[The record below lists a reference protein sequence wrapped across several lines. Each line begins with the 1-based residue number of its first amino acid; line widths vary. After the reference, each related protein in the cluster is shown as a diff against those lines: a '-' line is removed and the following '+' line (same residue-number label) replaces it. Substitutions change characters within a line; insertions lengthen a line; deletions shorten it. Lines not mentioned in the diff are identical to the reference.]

1 MFTDIHNSH
10 LVLYVIRGRAK
21 LKWMKTVGEY
31 SMEFKLLT
39 GKEQIGDPLEKYS
52 NNHDISPNLPLFIEG
67 EKEVRLLLEGEKM

>member
-1 MFTDIHNSH
+1 
-10 LVLYVIRGRAK
+10 
-21 LKWMKTVGEY
+21 
-31 SMEFKLLT
+31 MEFKLLT